1 MIWRHGVGNND
12 DMPQV
17 FLATIRDDSYG
28 HLAEAIKQ
36 SVGEE
41 HEQRL
46 KDILTRLQLPFSDE
60 HLLR

>member
-1 MIWRHGVGNND
+1 MIRDLEEGDND
-12 DMPQV
+12 DLPQV

>member
-1 MIWRHGVGNND
+1 M
-12 DMPQV
+12 
-17 FLATIRDDSYG
+17 FLATLKDDSYG

-46 KDILTRLQLPFSDE
+46 KDILTRLQIPFCDE
-60 HLLR
+60 HHLR